1 MCEST
6 PQRQGKKMPDAD
18 ENSPSTD
25 STDVDVDQAEMVVNV
40 DSLMAYV
47 NEMLD
52 GGRELFIAGEYK
64 ASENVYN
71 QGLDAISQCEGLPIA
86 VDDVPRVVMAKSLLS
101 SFKAEIYIKQELYR
115 RALPFCDTAAVADPN
130 NGAAFLYRI
139 AANHKLKEYTK
150 ALDDL
155 QWLLRNEMIHRNRD
169 AVLEFFASAFCPRVE
184 LSERLSED
192 DACSSKDSVVTPGG
206 EGSTA
211 DAVDSALT
219 EAERTAVAAHL
230 QRKEARQVKKGQE
243 ALDQSDAEKQEIDA
257 ENRALLRAWGA
268 ALLRKKRDWDNS
280 FEERVEEAQ
289 FAGLKELKE
298 QFDEIVERTGLKRNE
313 KLAEELADFIQQEGN
328 VSAEKLASV
337 YGIDVDDAHT
347 MLKWIQ
353 TQTKIHTVL
362 NTPA

>member
-1 MCEST
+1 M
-6 PQRQGKKMPDAD
+6 
-18 ENSPSTD
+18 
-25 STDVDVDQAEMVVNV
+25 
-40 DSLMAYV
+40 
-47 NEMLD
+47 
-52 GGRELFIAGEYK
+52 
-64 ASENVYN
+64 
-71 QGLDAISQCEGLPIA
+71 
-86 VDDVPRVVMAKSLLS
+86 
-101 SFKAEIYIKQELYR
+101 
-115 RALPFCDTAAVADPN
+115 PFCDAAAVADPN
-130 NGAAFLYRI
+130 NGAALLYRI

-155 QWLLRNEMIHRNRD
+155 QWLLRNEMVHRNRD
-169 AVLEFFASAFCPRVE
+169 AILEFFASEFCPRVE

-211 DAVDSALT
+211 DAVLDSASSTSAAGTTSSSAPAPARADATAQNDADADAGDQKREKAAAEKKRKEEQAAFYAWLGRLT

-298 QFDEIVERTGLKRNE
+298 QYRLPYFIAFGFASFVTDSFWTDEVEGSRNNALSFFDNRIT
-313 KLAEELADFIQQEGN
+313 
-328 VSAEKLASV
+328 S
-337 YGIDVDDAHT
+337 
-347 MLKWIQ
+347 
-353 TQTKIHTVL
+353 
-362 NTPA
+362 